1 MKSQTDSAGDQRAP
15 TTSSSRLW
23 RALDKFSNELGW
35 ISGGLTLVMM
45 GAVVREVLGRYLFDN
60 PSDWSLE
67 LSCYLVVAMGYLASA
82 FTELRDRHIR
92 IDFIYERFRG
102 RTKQIVDIIIALV
115 GLIWSSVL
123 VWQGSRIALHSLIT
137 NARSETI
144 MRWPLFPAHAMVP
157 VGAFLLCLVLVG
169 KIVKG
174 VSSLTRREG

>member
-1 MKSQTDSAGDQRAP
+1 MNPQEDSAAGRRPSANLFA
-15 TTSSSRLW
+15 RLW
-23 RALDKFSNELGW
+23 RALEWFSGQMGW
-35 ISGGLTLVMM
+35 ISGGFALIMM
-45 GAVVREVLGRYLFDN
+45 AAVVREVVGRYLFNN

-92 IDFIYERFRG
+92 IDFIYERFAG
-102 RTKQIVDIIIALV
+102 RTKEVVDIVIALV
-115 GLIWSSVL
+115 GLVWSAVL
-123 VWQGSRIALHSLIT
+123 VWQGSRIALHSLLT

>member
-1 MKSQTDSAGDQRAP
+1 MNSQADAAAGRRPPANLF
-15 TTSSSRLW
+15 TRLW
-23 RALDKFSNELGW
+23 RFLEWFSGQLGW

-45 GAVVREVLGRYLFDN
+45 VAVVREVVGRYLFNN

-82 FTELRDRHIR
+82 FTEFKDRHIR
-92 IDFIYERFRG
+92 IDFIYEHLKG
-102 RTKQIVDIIIALV
+102 RTKAILDIFIAVV

-123 VWQGSRIALHSLIT
+123 VWQGSLIALHSLVT

-157 VGAFLLCLVLVG
+157 LGAFILCLVLLG

-174 VSSLTRREG
+174 VSSLARRED